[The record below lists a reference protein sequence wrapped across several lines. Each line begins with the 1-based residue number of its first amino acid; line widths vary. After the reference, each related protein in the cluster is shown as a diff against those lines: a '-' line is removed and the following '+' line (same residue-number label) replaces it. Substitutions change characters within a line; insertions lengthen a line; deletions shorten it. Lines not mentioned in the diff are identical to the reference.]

1 MMSLFTDDH
10 THTPTQWQQISQ
22 RVSRWAWHLADF
34 QARLILT
41 VLYVLFVAPVGLVL
55 RLGDDLLGLRPRL
68 QQGSYWQMR
77 TTDERQGR
85 SLRGQG

>member
-1 MMSLFTDDH
+1 MPLFVDDN
-10 THTPTQWQQISQ
+10 THAPTRWQQISQ
-22 RVSRWAWHLADF
+22 RVNRWAWRLADF

-55 RLGDDLLGLRPRL
+55 RLSDDLLGLRPRR

-77 TTDERQGR
+77 APDERQGR